1 MVVARIR
8 RPWTWEEVEKLL
20 NMAQKYP
27 TAQIASEIGRPI
39 NSVRTKPHELAISL
53 RMDRDHRQDLFTADR
68 AESCR

>member
-1 MVVARIR
+1 MARIR

-39 NSVRTKPHELAISL
+39 ASVRTKAHELAVSL
-53 RMDRDHRQDLFTADR
+53 RMDRDQRQDLFTIA
-68 AESCR
+68 SPPGC